1 MAGRGDEYSCLP
13 LPSLLQHLA
22 ASGIPLAVDEWPRP
36 AGMGGPWIEVDQL
49 CATDPALDALR
60 KHLLRHQ
67 IKFVVF
73 DMDMTVTASHTRGH
87 LVRDPQIMAQY
98 LESARVTDA
107 LKVRTFPDSLVC
119 RHGN

>member
-13 LPSLLQHLA
+13 LPSLQQHLA
-22 ASGIPLAVDEWPRP
+22 ASGVPLAVDKWPRP
-36 AGMGGPWIEVDQL
+36 MGMGGPWIEVDQL
-49 CATDPALDALR
+49 CATDPALDELR

-107 LKVRTFPDSLVC
+107 LKVRAFLDEL
-119 RHGN
+119 RF